1 MKRITVA
8 ALTFIIAPLALAQS
22 GGMKGMDMKG
32 MDMQMGTNEAKGT
45 VHKAAGVVTNVDAA
59 KSKVTIK
66 HGPVRSLDWPS
77 MTMAFS
83 VKDKA
88 VLDKLAKD
96 KKVDFEFKEEGKDY
110 VITDVK

>member
-1 MKRITVA
+1 MKRITIA

-32 MDMQMGTNEAKGT
+32 MDMKMETKGAKGK

-66 HGPVRSLDWPS
+66 HEPVQSLNWPS

>member
-1 MKRITVA
+1 MKHA
-8 ALTFIIAPLALAQS
+8 ACASSLLAIALASPLIGHAQS
-22 GGMKGMDMKG
+22 MDMKG
-32 MDMQMGTNEAKGT
+32 MEMKMWNKGAKGT

-66 HGPVRSLDWPS
+66 HEPVQSLKWPS
-77 MTMAFS
+77 MTMAFT

-96 KKVDFEFKEEGKDY
+96 KKVDFEFKEEGKDF